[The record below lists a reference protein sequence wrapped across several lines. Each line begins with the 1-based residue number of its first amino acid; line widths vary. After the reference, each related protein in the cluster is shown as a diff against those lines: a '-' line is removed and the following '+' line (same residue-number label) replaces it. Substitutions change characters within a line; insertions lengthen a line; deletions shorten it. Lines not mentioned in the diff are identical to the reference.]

1 MHFEHAGFNVPDP
14 IAMAKWY
21 VDNCDLRTVVA
32 NDTPPFM
39 QFLADVT
46 GRIIFELYANPK
58 APIPDYANQDPLVLH
73 LAFAVDDI
81 TATKA
86 RLLAVG
92 ATEVSDVTQPNST
105 RLVMLRDPW
114 GVALQLT
121 SRAVPLGL

>member
-1 MHFEHAGFNVPDP
+1 MYFEHINHCG
-14 IAMAKWY
+14 
-21 VDNCDLRTVVA
+21 LRIVVA

-39 QFLADVT
+39 QFVADVT

-73 LAFAVDDI
+73 LAFAVDDMA
-81 TATKA
+81 ATKA
-86 RLLAVG
+86 RLLAAG
-92 ATEVSDVTQPNST
+92 ATEVSDATQPNGT

-121 SRAVPLGL
+121 SRAVPLGA